1 MSYKVYFMCKA
12 TSINDIIRSIN
23 DSKKKEKS
31 FFSTKN
37 DKIKVQQF
45 SKLNNFGINEVY
57 MCKENPGFKKLVDTY
72 IGKDNT
78 VYTSLDY
85 DSIETA
91 IVLFNKD
98 TNIYPLLHISDDNKI
113 NDQKEL
119 DIFKKKF
126 GFYEKKNSSIHNKIV
141 KITEEIN
148 KRITS
153 KNNEYKKLY
162 TEEEIKESLSKK
174 LPFSKSLINN
184 YIALK
189 SEYYNVTKL
198 NRYWNTKKL
207 NDNFLNIKDVSSSI
221 NWKYILGKK
230 LSSYRFSDFEKTLKK
245 LVLGTKNDSKSIVI
259 ICHPNLIVDM
269 LKLAGKKS
277 DKKIRYNKKT
287 DIIEYTS
294 LWEVS
299 FDLKEK
305 GKEREIVYQGY
316 NKIYPIEY
324 NHKPLKT
331 SDNGKS
337 FTYKY
342 DNNTFTLFNSLEVI
356 PPKYIENIELNSIYV
371 NRKIK
376 DNKDKDNMNITKHEK
391 VSFEELID
399 L

>member
-37 DKIKVQQF
+37 DKIKEQQF

-57 MCKENPGFKKLVDTY
+57 MCKENPGFKKVVDTY

-148 KRITS
+148 KRLTS

-162 TEEEIKESLSKK
+162 TEEEFKESLSKK

-230 LSSYRFSDFEKTLKK
+230 LSSYRFSDFEKRLKK
-245 LVLGTKNDSKSIVI
+245 LVLNAGNDSKSIII

-331 SDNGKS
+331 SDDGKS

-356 PPKYIENIELNSIYV
+356 PPKYIENIELNSIGV

-376 DNKDKDNMNITKHEK
+376 DNKDKNNMNITKHER